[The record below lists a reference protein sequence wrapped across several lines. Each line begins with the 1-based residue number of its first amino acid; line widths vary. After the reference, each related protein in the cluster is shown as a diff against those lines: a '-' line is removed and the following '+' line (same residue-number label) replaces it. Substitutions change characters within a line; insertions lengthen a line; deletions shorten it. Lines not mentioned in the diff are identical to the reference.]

1 MSKGN
6 IGVTSDNIF
15 PVIKKFL
22 YSDHEIF
29 LRELVSNAVDATQK
43 LRTLASVG
51 EAKGELGD
59 LRVRVSIDKK
69 KKTLTVSDHGIGM
82 TAAEVDKYINQIAFS
97 GAEEFVNKYKDNA
110 QAIIGHFGLGFY
122 SAFMVSK
129 KVEIFTQS
137 FNEEEKAV
145 HWSCDGSPEYEME
158 ETIKSERG
166 TDIVLHIDDENL
178 DFLEDSKIQGLLTKY
193 CKFLPVEIAFGK
205 KKEWKDGREVETDEE
220 NIINNTTPAW
230 TRKPADLTEEDYT
243 NFYHELYPAA
253 MDEPLFHIHLNV
265 DYPFNLTGILY
276 FPQIKSN
283 LDIHRNKIQLY
294 CNQVFVTDEVE
305 NIVPEYLTLLHG
317 VLDSPDI
324 PLNVSR
330 SYLQSDANVKKISS
344 HITKKV
350 ADKLAEI
357 FRNNREDFEQKWN
370 NIKLFIQY
378 GMLSDEKF
386 YERAN
391 GFALVETTE
400 HKFFTLEEYKEKI
413 SVETPVETPIDSE
426 PAENRG
432 ASQVDK
438 DGNLIVLYTQDVDG
452 TYAYIQRAKE
462 KGYDVLLMNGE
473 LDVHFISQAEQKSM
487 NAGQV
492 SPQGGTEGG
501 LRFVRVDSDI
511 VENLIRKEDQA
522 KVELTETEQDALRF
536 AFESQL
542 PSDASQSFPPRGDGR
557 GATYMVS
564 LEAIGADAMPVFL
577 TQNEFMR
584 RMKDMS
590 AHQSGMSFYGQM
602 PDQYNLVLNTA
613 HPIVA
618 SLLQD
623 ITTATTDKVA
633 PIAEQIA
640 AKEVEKTAL
649 QEAQKGKKNEDLT
662 QEEKDAVTN
671 LTSELA
677 ALRSDSKKVYADY
690 AAGSDRIHQL
700 IDIALLAS
708 GQLKGEA
715 LAAFV
720 SRSVSLLK

>member
-59 LRVRVSIDKK
+59 LRVRVSIDKN

-82 TAAEVDKYINQIAFS
+82 TAEEVDKYINQIAFS

-205 KKEWKDGREVETDEE
+205 KKEWKDGREVETNEE

-230 TRKPADLTEEDYT
+230 TRKPSDLTEEDYT
-243 NFYHELYPAA
+243 NFYHELYPMA

-357 FRNNREDFEQKWN
+357 FRTNREDFESKWN
-370 NIKLFIQY
+370 SIKLFIQY

-391 GFALVETTE
+391 GFALVENTE
-400 HKFFTLEEYKEKI
+400 HKFFTLEEYKEHIK
-413 SVETPVETPIDSE
+413 EAQT
-426 PAENRG
+426 
-432 ASQVDK
+432 DK

-473 LDVHFISQAEQKSM
+473 LDVHFISQAEQK
-487 NAGQV
+487 NEKV
-492 SPQGGTEGG
+492 
-501 LRFVRVDSDI
+501 RFVRVDSDI

-522 KVELTETEQDALRF
+522 KVELTEAEQDALRF

-542 PSDASQSFPPRGDGR
+542 PEGEKTHYA
-557 GATYMVS
+557 VS

-623 ITTATTDKVA
+623 ITAATTDKVA

-649 QEAQKGKKNEDLT
+649 QEAQKGKKNDELT

-677 ALRSDSKKVYADY
+677 NLRNESKQVYADY
-690 AAGSDRIHQL
+690 AASSDRIHQL

-720 SRSVSLLK
+720 NRSVSLLK